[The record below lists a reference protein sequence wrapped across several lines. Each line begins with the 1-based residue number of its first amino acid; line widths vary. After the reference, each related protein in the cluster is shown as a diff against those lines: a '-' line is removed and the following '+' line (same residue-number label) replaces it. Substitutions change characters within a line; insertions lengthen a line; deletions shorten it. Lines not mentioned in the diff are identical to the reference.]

1 MKILVY
7 SAMNAETVLH
17 NLGEPEYSYFFVLR
31 EFMPVLQQLGE
42 VEIIDDPASE
52 VDRRYHAALERGQQC
67 AFLSFS
73 PPHLTTLGLDCPTI
87 PVFAWEFSSM
97 PGETWW
103 QDRPEMDWRW
113 CLEQCAGAIV
123 HSQQSAQAV
132 RALMGDAFPV
142 VDIPAPLQDRMAG
155 ARQWLSQMD
164 RVAGEPIEIS
174 RGTLFDT
181 HDSEME
187 RWLPTE
193 DDIIR
198 AVAEARSVIPIDENK
213 GYRRGPKTARR
224 ITLEHLVAWYQQVL
238 GPRLPDALR
247 RPLDLWAART
257 DPWQLGRRQLKLDGV
272 VFTSLFNPHD
282 GRKNWVD
289 MVTAFCVEFRDQ
301 PDATLVLKLGHRR
314 HEDALQGFL
323 MLLPRLPRFRC
334 RLVIL
339 NGFLADEAYL
349 QLLGGTHF
357 AVNTSY
363 GEGQC
368 LPLMEYMSC
377 GRPAVSPCHSA
388 LADYIR
394 PDNAF
399 SVDSWADATAWPH
412 DPRVAYR
419 TLRQQVD
426 WASLRRAYRAAFECY
441 RNQPDRYRAMAQA
454 AEQRMQQ
461 HCSQAVA
468 LRRLSALLQRVPAAT
483 SLAPAT

>member
-7 SAMNAETVLH
+7 SAMNAETILQ
-17 NLGEPEYSYFFVLR
+17 NFGEPEYSYFFVLR

-42 VEIIDDPASE
+42 VEVIEDPARD
-52 VDRRYHAALERGQQC
+52 VDHRYHAAAARGEQC
-67 AFLSFS
+67 IFLSFS

-97 PGETWW
+97 PDEAWW
-103 QDRPEMDWRW
+103 HDRPEMDWRW

-123 HSQQSAQAV
+123 HSRQSAMAV
-132 RALMGDAFPV
+132 RKLMGEEFPV
-142 VDIPAPLQDRMAG
+142 IDIPAPLQDRLAE
-155 ARQWLSQMD
+155 ARRWLSQTSHT
-164 RVAGEPIEIS
+164 AEAPIEIA

-181 HDSEME
+181 HDPELA

-193 DDIIR
+193 EDIIR

-213 GYRRGPKTARR
+213 GFRRGPKTARR

-238 GPRLPDALR
+238 ASRLPERLR
-247 RPLDLWAART
+247 RPLDRWAVRT

-289 MVTAFCVEFRDQ
+289 MITAFCVEFRDQ

-323 MLLPRLPRFRC
+323 MLLPRLPAFRC

-339 NGFLADEAYL
+339 NGFLDDEAYL
-349 QLLGGTHF
+349 QLLRATHF

-368 LPLMEYMSC
+368 LPLMEYLSC
-377 GRPAVSPCHSA
+377 GKPAVAPCHSA
-388 LADYIR
+388 LADYIS
-394 PDNAF
+394 PDIAF
-399 SVDSWADATAWPH
+399 TVDSWADATAWPH

-419 TLRQQVD
+419 TLRQQID

-441 RNQPDRYRAMAQA
+441 RERPETYRAMARA
-454 AEQRMQQ
+454 AEQRMQR
-461 HCSQAVA
+461 HCSQATA
-468 LRRLSALLQRVPAAT
+468 AERLAHFLNPVIEKTPA
-483 SLAPAT
+483 